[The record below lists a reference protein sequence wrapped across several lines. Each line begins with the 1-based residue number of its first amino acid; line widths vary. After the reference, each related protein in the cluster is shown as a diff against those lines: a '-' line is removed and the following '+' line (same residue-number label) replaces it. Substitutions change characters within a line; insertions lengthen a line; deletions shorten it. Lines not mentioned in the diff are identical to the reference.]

1 MAQPPAHA
9 PVGCVCAPPSGEW
22 RRGSPLRLSHTFQRC
37 TLIHRDSNQSLL
49 SLGAVF
55 SGVCPILSRR
65 AGGCVLRFSQVETYW
80 LYPVFSPAR
89 PAPRNLSIRLY
100 KRTRVTR
107 MQNTAPWP
115 LERFSCA
122 RMGQCKCCAENY
134 STRSRWPGSNRH
146 RPQFCF
152 RAALP
157 LSYSDICAAGRK
169 RQSPAAIG
177 KEGRGMDNPASLLS
191 S

>member
-1 MAQPPAHA
+1 MYFS
-9 PVGCVCAPPSGEW
+9 VS
-22 RRGSPLRLSHTFQRC
+22 S
-37 TLIHRDSNQSLL
+37 
-49 SLGAVF
+49 AVF

-80 LYPVFSPAR
+80 VYPVFSPAR

-122 RMGQCKCCAENY
+122 RMLPALPGFWEAITRGQCKCCAENHG
-134 STRSRWPGSNRH
+134 TRSRWPESNRQH
-146 RPQFCF
+146 RILLLRFLQ
-152 RAALP
+152 
-157 LSYSDICAAGRK
+157 LSYSGICAAGER
-169 RQSPAAIG
+169 G
-177 KEGRGMDNPASLLS
+177 KAPPP
-191 S
+191 